1 MLPILEYIPHDRGQR
16 HEFLRVFL
24 RQTYYTFNQ
33 AIPLMAIL
41 GVFAG
46 LSVALQARL
55 GLSFVGGNDSLGQI
69 VVVVLIRELAPLMSS
84 LVLIAR
90 SATAVASELAT
101 MKVQQEI
108 DALLAMRINIK
119 QYLLGP
125 RLLAATISIFCMAV
139 CFVMAG
145 IVGAWFGCNFWNY
158 YPLFQFLNSISLSLA
173 PADIFFF
180 IAKTCVIG
188 QAIFMVAIKSGMSLK
203 KAPFEVPIVTNQ
215 AVVDA
220 LFVAIGIQIFI
231 SGIFYLWIGLKI

>member
-1 MLPILEYIPHDRGQR
+1 MALIDYIPRDQGHQR
-16 HEFLRVFL
+16 EFVRVFL
-24 RQTYYTFNQ
+24 RQTYYTFIQ

-46 LSVALQARL
+46 LSVAFQARL
-55 GLSFVGGNDSLGQI
+55 GLSFIGGNDNIGQI
-69 VVVVLIRELAPLMSS
+69 VVIVLIRELAPLMSS

-108 DALLAMRINIK
+108 DALNFMGINVK

-125 RLLAATISIFCMAV
+125 RIAAAMVSIFCMASV
-139 CFVMAG
+139 FMGAG
-145 IVGAWFGCNFWNY
+145 MVGAWFGANFWSY
-158 YPLFQFLNSISLSLA
+158 FPLIQFLNSITAGLSPL
-173 PADIFFF
+173 DILFF
-180 IAKTCVIG
+180 ALKTVTIG
-188 QAIFMVAIKSGMSLK
+188 LAIFTVAIRNGLSLK

-220 LFVAIGIQIFI
+220 LFMAIGLQVVI
-231 SGIFYLWIGLKI
+231 SGIFYIVVGINV

>member
-1 MLPILEYIPHDRGQR
+1 MIPLLEYIPHDRGQR
-16 HEFLRVFL
+16 QEFLRVFL

-33 AIPLMAIL
+33 AIPLMGIL

-46 LSVALQARL
+46 LSVAFQARL
-55 GLSFVGGNDSLGQI
+55 GLSFIGGNDSLGQI
-69 VVVVLIRELAPLMSS
+69 VVVVLVRELAPLMSS

-108 DALLAMRINIK
+108 EALLAMRINVK

-125 RLLAATISIFCMAV
+125 RLLAATLSIFCMAI
-139 CFVMAG
+139 CFVFAG
-145 IVGAWFGCNFWNY
+145 IVGAWFGANFWSY

-180 IAKTCVIG
+180 IAKTTLIG
-188 QAIFMVAIKSGMSLK
+188 TGIFMVAIKSGMSLH
-203 KAPFEVPIVTNQ
+203 KAPFEVPIVTNK

-220 LFVAIGIQIFI
+220 LFIAIALQIFF
-231 SGIFYLWIGLKI
+231 SGIFYLWIGLKM